1 MEVECLGEKDL
12 AIYAIKNGEEV
23 KAMLAQSLFWNF
35 QSPEKETKKI
45 QTFSS

>member
-12 AIYAIKNGEEV
+12 AINVTKNGEEV

-35 QSPEKETKKI
+35 QSPAKDNKKKNPNL
-45 QTFSS
+45 S